1 MGGIRGTQS
10 QVPGK
15 SASFE
20 GLGGLK
26 VGGKVVWVLSRMNAA
41 RGSKPHPSPSLL
53 RLCFHGLGNVF
64 SKLKWIF
71 QLLKRFSKE

>member
-20 GLGGLK
+20 GLGG
-26 VGGKVVWVLSRMNAA
+26 VESR
-41 RGSKPHPSPSLL
+41 G
-53 RLCFHGLGNVF
+53 
-64 SKLKWIF
+64 
-71 QLLKRFSKE
+71 